1 MDKNRKRIE
10 PFKFVQIK
18 SSTFDRKNNPKK
30 HCPDYWI
37 SVFSQNLRR
46 TFSIKGDRGFG
57 VQRQEKKK
65 FNTFLFSFYLFV
77 FYNFY
82 LFIFCYYIYFIYLF
96 IFIFIF
102 YFYFLFYFYK
112 KIFKGDLKNKFWNMK
127 FFDDLVIATP
137 DVIIEDIR
145 KEDLFVVI
153 ACDGLWDVMSSQEVV
168 DFIQNKIKK
177 SDHFLTPEELVD
189 QLVQEAINL
198 GSLDNISIIIIFLK
212 EFSHIKNALTFLKNK
227 NPILRVHSKK
237 LKKGSFTI
245 FKTEDKNLN
254 SL

>member
-1 MDKNRKRIE
+1 MTEKTIPKNIAQIIGYQYSHRICGE
-10 PFKFVQIK
+10 L
-18 SSTFDRKNNPKK
+18 
-30 HCPDYWI
+30 
-37 SVFSQNLRR
+37 SVSRGIGDLEY
-46 TFSIKGDRGFG
+46 KG
-57 VQRQEKKK
+57 KKK
-65 FNTFLFSFYLFV
+65 KNLILFINTFLFSFYLFV

-102 YFYFLFYFYK
+102 YFYFYK